1 MALFDTIRAG
11 ASGAVT
17 GYEIDRS
24 LRFNGE
30 TDDAYLKRTS
40 VSSVTN
46 QQIWTMSLWIKR
58 DGIVNGNDMEL
69 LFGNDYNTA
78 AISTRGFQFAVG
90 RNDFKLETFDGA
102 SGMGQNISTGIYR
115 DCSAWMH
122 IVVRCDTT
130 QGTQSNRMRVYTNG
144 TDIGLGNSISQ
155 NQNLTWNKASRE
167 QYLGSHAINGGA
179 TRFFRGYIAE
189 AHFVDG
195 QSLDPTNFAE
205 TDDTTGFYQPIEY
218 AGTYG
223 NNGWYLAFT
232 DNSNTTSTTLGK
244 DYSGNSNNF
253 TPYNFVTGDA
263 VKDTPTNN
271 FCTWN
276 INDPEGRDSEFTEG
290 NLKCLIANQSS
301 NDESGANFAVSSG
314 KWYWEEYM
322 QTSTDNA
329 GNVGVGV
336 KDVDNGNFWRVRG
349 NGGESN
355 HNGTEATVS
364 GLSWTNGDIIG
375 ILLDLDNSSWKVS
388 KNGTLINTNIHT
400 NVSGKVTPVMH
411 NSNSSER
418 HTFIT
423 NFGQD
428 SSFAGTKTAQGYT
441 DGNGKGDFHYSV
453 PSGYLA
459 LCSANLSE
467 PTVPKGNPYFDVV
480 TYTGTGSQ
488 RAVTGY
494 NFAPDWVW
502 AKRRNS
508 NNYHI
513 LANTVLGANN
523 YMVSN
528 ETDPESVGGGTQLIN
543 GFNSDG
549 FDVGTEHAVNHSGS
563 TYVGWCWNAGGSTV
577 TNTTGSISAQVRA
590 NATAGFSIV
599 SYTGNS
605 SSGATVGHGLG
616 AVPKMIVVKSRSQSR
631 GWNVYHVGIGNTKY
645 IQWQQSGAENT
656 NSAWWNNTT
665 PSSTTFTVGN
675 DNDVNDSSQNYIAY
689 VFADI
694 LGYSK
699 FGLYNGNGNSDGSF
713 IFTGFRPRYVTVKR
727 ADSGNHWVIYDS
739 ARSTTNVMD
748 DYLRMDESAA
758 ESTTSQVDI
767 DFYANGFKFRS
778 GYDIVNAGS
787 GRYIYMAFGEN
798 AFKYARAR

>member
-11 ASGAVT
+11 ASGAAD
-17 GYEIDRS
+17 YEIERS

-30 TDDAYLKRTS
+30 TDDARLKRTS

-46 QQIWTMSLWIKR
+46 QKIWTMSLWIKR
-58 DGIVNGNDMEL
+58 DGLVNGNDMEL
-69 LFGNDYNTA
+69 LFGNDYYTS

-90 RNDFKLETFDGA
+90 RNDFKIETFDGA
-102 SGMGQNISTGIYR
+102 SGMGTNVSAGDYR
-115 DCSAWMH
+115 DSTAWMH
-122 IVVRCDTT
+122 IVVQCDTT

-155 NQNLTWNKASRE
+155 NQNLTWNKASRV
-167 QYLGSHAINGGA
+167 QYLGCHDVNGSP

-205 TDDTTGFYQPIEY
+205 TDATTGFYKPIKY

-253 TPYNFVTGDA
+253 TPTNFSVSSGVGNDSVT
-263 VKDTPTNN
+263 DTPTNN
-271 FCTWN
+271 WCTMSPAVRTGGN
-276 INDPEGRDSEFTEG
+276 VPTFTNG
-290 NLKCLIANQSS
+290 NLSVQGPGSGIGKC
-301 NDESGANFAVSSG
+301 GATFGLSSG
-314 KWYWEEYM
+314 KWYVEAKITHSGSNLMLGIINAETNYNNNEYLGSGSDYAIAADCLNKRIRKEGSNN
-322 QTSTDNA
+322 QTSL
-329 GNVGVGV
+329 
-336 KDVDNGNFWRVRG
+336 
-349 NGGESN
+349 GGMQ
-355 HNGTEATVS
+355 
-364 GLSWTNGDIIG
+364 NGDI
-375 ILLDLDNSSWKVS
+375 LAFAVDMDNGSFQLYNNGSTKGSAVSFTVANYSPMTFAQTTGASSSKV
-388 KNGTLINTNIHT
+388 
-400 NVSGKVTPVMH
+400 
-411 NSNSSER
+411 EW
-418 HTFIT
+418 
-423 NFGQD
+423 NFGQ
-428 SSFAGTKTAQGYT
+428 QGFTYT
-441 DGNGKGDFHYSV
+441 
-453 PSGYLA
+453 PPTGYLA
-459 LCSANLSE
+459 PNSQNLPE
-467 PTVPKGNPYFDVV
+467 PTVPKGDIYFDAVA
-480 TYTGTGSQ
+480 YTGTGSQ

-502 AKRRNS
+502 VKRRNS
-508 NNYHI
+508 NNFHI
-513 LANTVLGANN
+513 LANTILGANN

-528 ETDPESVGGGTQLIN
+528 NTDAESVGGGTQLIN

-605 SSGATVGHGLG
+605 TSGATVGHGLG
-616 AVPKMIVVKSRSQSR
+616 AVPKMVVVKARNSVNGQNR
-631 GWNVYHVGIGNTKY
+631 GWNVYHVGMGNTKY
-645 IQWQQSGAENT
+645 MQWQQSASQIT
-656 NSAWWNNTT
+656 NSDWWNNTT
-665 PSSTTFTVGN
+665 PSSTTFTVGP
-675 DNDVNDSSQNYIAY
+675 DNDVNSSSGNYIAY

-699 FGLYNGNGNSDGSF
+699 FGIYSGSGNSDGAF
-713 IFTGFRPRYVTVKR
+713 VFTGFRPRYVMVKR
-727 ADSGNHWVIYDS
+727 SNSGNHWVVYDS
-739 ARSTTNVMD
+739 ARSTTNVID
-748 DYLRMDESAA
+748 DYLRFDESAA
-758 ESTTSQVDI
+758 ESTTSQVNI
-767 DFYANGFKFRS
+767 DFLANGFKFRS
-778 GYDIVNAGS
+778 AFDIVNAGS
-787 GRYIYMAFGEN
+787 GTYIYMAFGEN